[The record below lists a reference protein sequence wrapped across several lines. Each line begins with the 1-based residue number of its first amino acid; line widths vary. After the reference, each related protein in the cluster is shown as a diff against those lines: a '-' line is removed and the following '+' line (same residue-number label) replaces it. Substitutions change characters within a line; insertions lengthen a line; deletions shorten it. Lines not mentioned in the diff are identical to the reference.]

1 MKILEGTLKTT
12 VIADDEQKHVY
23 EICREFDT
31 DGDEVILLTLYPTL
45 VEPNTFDLSSI
56 HLMNHAS
63 DEGLKLKKINFVF
76 LFSKVVDAK
85 LSTKGLTVDEENLN
99 YLREII
105 SKLPDAKIIIAFG
118 SSMEKCPAVIESKVK
133 LFKMIKELRPNDAM
147 WQISA
152 DGLEEESPHIL
163 FCGIRFNNQ
172 PWSLRHYVIPHK
184 YTENGY
190 KEYLEQKAVARERFM
205 QNVLGKK
212 GSATTAKTEKP
223 KKGKKKDD
231 NTQS

>member
-12 VIADDEQKHVY
+12 VVADDEQMHVY

-45 VEPNTFDLSSI
+45 VEPNTFDLSSV

-63 DEGLKLKKINFVF
+63 DGGLMFKKVRFVF
-76 LFSKVVDAK
+76 LYSKVANSK
-85 LSTKGLTVDEENLN
+85 LSTKGLAVDEDNLN

-105 SKLPDAKIIIAFG
+105 GKLPDAKIVIAFG

-133 LFKMIKELRPNDAM
+133 LFKMIKELRPNDAL

-172 PWSLRHYVIPHK
+172 SWSLWHYVIPHK

-190 KEYLEQKAVARERFM
+190 KEYMEQKAVASERFM